1 MSEYQAI
8 LLRLVGRVREDEET
22 VTDELNDRRRGGW
35 SLFQLLPLSP
45 RRILAVFQREG

>member
-8 LLRLVGRVREDEET
+8 LIRLSGKVLEDEET

-35 SLFQLLPLSP
+35 ALFQLVPLSP
-45 RRILAVFQREG
+45 RRVLAVFQREG

>member
-8 LLRLVGRVREDEET
+8 LIRLVGRAREDEET

-45 RRILAVFQREG
+45 RRLMAVFQREG

>member
-8 LLRLVGRVREDEET
+8 LIRLAGRAREDEET
-22 VTDELNDRRRGGW
+22 VTDELNERRRSGW

-45 RRILAVFQREG
+45 RRVMAVFQREG